1 MDTGHDAR
9 ETPLRRALRR
19 DRWRRA
25 SATPPAGD
33 DPVARALAEAV
44 AAALPGRP
52 LPRVPAPRGATAER
66 DLRRTI
72 EALRR
77 HGWTALHGLHRPGH
91 RGATIDHVLVGPGG
105 IVVVDIDTA
114 AREVPRTGG
123 TSADRRPVP
132 PGLAALVEDVA
143 SVAALVAPHHRTTV
157 TALVCPSGESLEV
170 STAPG
175 AVTVVGRERLAAHLV
190 GLPPRLTP
198 FDVAD
203 AARRLGRELGGRLS
217 PELLT
222 TAALDQLPVGGTA
235 DPRDT
240 RLTGTRGSRARRAAA
255 TSARPAARAT
265 APSRSPAG
273 AVVLDLVA
281 LLLVVGLVLALWVD
295 PHVLAAAGSSVG
307 DFVASWVVPESLLPG
322 AVDVGAAPPG

>member
-1 MDTGHDAR
+1 MGTGHDAR

-52 LPRVPAPRGATAER
+52 LPRIPAPRGANAER

-72 EALRR
+72 ETLRR
-77 HGWTALHGLHRPGH
+77 HGWTSLHGLHRPGH

-222 TAALDQLPVGGTA
+222 TAELDQLPVGGTA

-240 RLTGTRGSRARRAAA
+240 RLSGTRGSRARRAAA
-255 TSARPAARAT
+255 ATSERPPGRAT
-265 APSRSPAG
+265 APARSHAR

-281 LLLVVGLVLALWVD
+281 LLLVAGLVLALWVD
-295 PHVLAAAGSSVG
+295 PQVIAAAGSSFG
-307 DFVASWVVPESLLPG
+307 DFVASWFVPESLLPG
-322 AVDVGAAPPG
+322 DGGAAPPG